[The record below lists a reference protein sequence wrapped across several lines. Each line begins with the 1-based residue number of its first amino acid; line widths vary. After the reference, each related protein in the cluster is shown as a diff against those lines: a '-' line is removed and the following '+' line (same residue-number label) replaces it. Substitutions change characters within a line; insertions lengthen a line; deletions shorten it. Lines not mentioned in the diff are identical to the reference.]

1 MESMCKTI
9 AVANQKGGTAK
20 STTAVN
26 LGIGLAKTGK
36 RVLLIDCDSQ
46 GSLTASLGFAEPDEL
61 DVTLPTIIGKIIND
75 EAFDKHLG
83 VLSHPEGVDLM
94 PCNIELAGIEQ
105 SLVNVMR
112 REYILKQYIDMVADD
127 YDYIICDCMPSL
139 GMMTI
144 NALTAVESV
153 LIPVTPAYL
162 PTKGLEQLIVTIGK
176 VKKFLNPKIQI
187 EGALSTM
194 VDARTNF
201 SKEIM
206 QMLRVTYGENIRFV
220 TEGIPKS
227 VRAEEAS
234 AEGISIYKHDYSGK
248 VAKAYE
254 SLVKEV
260 MIDEQCR

>member
-1 MESMCKTI
+1 T
-9 AVANQKGGTAK
+9 
-20 STTAVN
+20 
-26 LGIGLAKTGK
+26 
-36 RVLLIDCDSQ
+36 
-46 GSLTASLGFAEPDEL
+46 
-61 DVTLPTIIGKIIND
+61 
-75 EAFDKHLG
+75 
-83 VLSHPEGVDLM
+83 
-94 PCNIELAGIEQ
+94 
-105 SLVNVMR
+105 
-112 REYILKQYIDMVADD
+112 
-127 YDYIICDCMPSL
+127 
-139 GMMTI
+139 
-144 NALTAVESV
+144 LTAVDSV

-187 EGALSTM
+187 EGVLFTM

-206 QMLRVTYGENIRFV
+206 QMLRVTYGENIRFF
-220 TEGIPKS
+220 TEEIPKS